1 MAEWVSV
8 VVATVA
14 GLVAGFGSHGRLR
27 TRFYRYAAEPRPE
40 RSLTWVIPATALASG
55 LIAWALRDWPPVVV
69 VTSVIAT
76 WAMIVMA
83 AVDVDVHRLPRQLT
97 WPSYPALALLLTGCS
112 AAVDDWAASGRA
124 GLAGLATWTLYY
136 LLHRLAR
143 RRGLGR
149 GDVTL
154 AGLIGM
160 LLGWFSWTAIG
171 MATYA
176 AFLLGG
182 GVALVLVLAR
192 RVTRKANIAFG
203 PAMLAGAYLVL
214 LLQ

>member
-1 MAEWVSV
+1 MTGWVGVS
-8 VVATVA
+8 VATVA
-14 GLVAGFGSHGRLR
+14 GLAAGLGSYRRLR
-27 TRFYRYAAEPRPE
+27 TRFYRRAEESRPE
-40 RSLTWVIPATALASG
+40 RTLAWVIPADALASG
-55 LIAWALRDWPPVVV
+55 LIAWALREWPAAVV
-69 VTSVIAT
+69 VTGVVAT
-76 WAMIVMA
+76 WVMVALA
-83 AVDVDVHRLPRQLT
+83 AIDTDVHRLPRQLT

-112 AAVDDWAASGRA
+112 AAAGDWSASGRA

-136 LLHRLAR
+136 ALHRLAR

-154 AGLIGM
+154 AGLLGM
-160 LLGWFSWTAIG
+160 LLGWFGWSAVG

-192 RVTRKANIAFG
+192 RVTRDAHIAFG